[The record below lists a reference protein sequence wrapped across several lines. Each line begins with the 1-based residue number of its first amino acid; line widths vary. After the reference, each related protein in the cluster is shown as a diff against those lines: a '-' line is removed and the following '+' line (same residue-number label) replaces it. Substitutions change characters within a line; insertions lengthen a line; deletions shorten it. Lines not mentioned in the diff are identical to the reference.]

1 MRHGMAANQPIK
13 GETDMARLRA
23 ATAGV
28 FAFALVLNSFSLS
41 VPGRAQ
47 AQAQSVSLQAEV
59 LKDWTAL
66 KDSMHKI
73 AAEMPADKYT
83 FKPTD
88 GQQTF
93 GERVVHVATANV
105 FFLGLLGGN
114 APKPAIDPKVTTKDA
129 ALKALDDSFDYGA
142 AVLKEQTDQTLIQPV
157 ASPPKFLGPS
167 TRTRV
172 MTFLVGHTQD
182 IYGQLAV
189 YLRLNGQV
197 PPASQKKM

>member
-1 MRHGMAANQPIK
+1 M
-13 GETDMARLRA
+13 LRV
-23 ATAGV
+23 TAGV
-28 FAFALVLNSFSLS
+28 LALGLMSLAAPS
-41 VPGRAQ
+41 R

-66 KDSMHKI
+66 KDTMHKI
-73 AAEMPADKYT
+73 AADMPADKFTY
-83 FKPTD
+83 KPTD

-105 FFLGLLGGN
+105 YFLGLLGGT
-114 APKPAIDPKVTTKDA
+114 APKPTIDPKVTTKEA

-142 AVLKEQTDQTLIQPV
+142 AVLKEQTDLTQPV

-167 TRTRV
+167 SKARI

-182 IYGQLAV
+182 VYGQLAV
-189 YLRLNGQV
+189 YLRLNGRV
-197 PPASQKKM
+197 PPASQKM

>member
-1 MRHGMAANQPIK
+1 MTK
-13 GETDMARLRA
+13 LRV
-23 ATAGV
+23 TAGV
-28 FAFALVLNSFSLS
+28 LALGLMSLS
-41 VPGRAQ
+41 APSL

-59 LKDWTAL
+59 LKDWAAL
-66 KDSMHKI
+66 KDTMHKL
-73 AAEMPADKYT
+73 AADMPAEKFT

-105 FFLGLLGGN
+105 YFLGLLGGT
-114 APKPAIDPKVTTKDA
+114 APKPTIDPKVTTKEA

-142 AVLKEQTDQTLIQPV
+142 AVLKEQTDLTQPV
-157 ASPPKFLGPS
+157 AAPPKFLGPS
-167 TRTRV
+167 SKARI

-189 YLRLNGQV
+189 YLRLNGRV
-197 PPASQKKM
+197 PPASQKM